1 MQSVF
6 FCFREY
12 NFCLRKR
19 LLITVVLR
27 LAKKLSVTVRH
38 VSADKPQQQLFR
50 YQRMRIWSM

>member
-19 LLITVVLR
+19 LLLTVVLR

-50 YQRMRIWSM
+50 YQRMRI